1 MTTTARLVELGMVPI
16 VAREV
21 VGQFAGTIT
30 PASARRFIAHGV
42 PAELSAELATQ
53 ATGAK
58 NSRRLIELGMA
69 PDLARE
75 VVS

>member
-1 MTTTARLVELGMVPI
+1 MPSIPRMVELGMVPI
-16 VAREV
+16 VARETFN
-21 VGQFAGTIT
+21 QFTAVT
-30 PASARRFIAHGV
+30 PSSARRFVEHGV
-42 PAELSAELATQ
+42 PADLSQELATQ

-58 NSRRLIELGMA
+58 SALRLIEYGLA